1 MSPRRPF
8 GGLESDVLA
17 VLDAADATMTAA
29 EVRAGLGENL
39 AYTTVVTVL
48 GRLAGKGLV
57 LRERD
62 GRVHRYSIVRDPAE
76 VTAWRMRRLLDAD
89 ENRAAALTRF
99 IDDLSDEDEQLLLD
113 LFRDNGRGR
122 E

>member
-17 VLDAADATMTAA
+17 VLDAADATMTVA

-39 AYTTVVTVL
+39 AYTTVMTVL

>member
-8 GGLESDVLA
+8 GGLESEVLA
-17 VLDAADATMTAA
+17 VLDAADRTMTAA
-29 EVRAGLGENL
+29 DVRAGLGENL
-39 AYTTVVTVL
+39 AYTTVMTVL

-89 ENRAAALTRF
+89 ENRAAALARF
-99 IDDLSDEDEQLLLD
+99 VDDLPDEDEQLLLE
-113 LFRDNGRGR
+113 LFRDHGRGR
-122 E
+122 P

>member
-17 VLDAADATMTAA
+17 VLDAADAAMTAA
-29 EVRAGLGENL
+29 DVRAGLGENL
-39 AYTTVVTVL
+39 AYTTVMTVL

-62 GRVHRYSIVRDPAE
+62 GRVSRYSIVRDPAE

-99 IDDLSDEDEQLLLD
+99 VDDLSDEDEQLLLE

-122 E
+122 A

>member
-39 AYTTVVTVL
+39 AYTTVMTVL